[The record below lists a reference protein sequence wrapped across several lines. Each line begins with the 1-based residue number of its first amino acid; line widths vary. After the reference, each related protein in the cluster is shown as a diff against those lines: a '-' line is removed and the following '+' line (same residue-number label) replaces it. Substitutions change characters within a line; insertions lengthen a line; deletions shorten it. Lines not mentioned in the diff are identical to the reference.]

1 MKTKLLAIALAAA
14 CIAPAQAQYTGDPA
28 LDAVLAT
35 LDALYYDEPDYY
47 VEQIVY
53 ETRAQPVIVREYIHE
68 RRYAPADVYLIGE
81 LAQLSGKSFADV
93 AGRYEANRG
102 QGWGAVAR
110 DLGIK
115 PGSAQFHALKD
126 GGALIVERGKS
137 RGRSAAA
144 PGHAGKPARVVK
156 TAGKGPGKGQGQ
168 GKGRGKGEG
177 KDKPAG

>member
-1 MKTKLLAIALAAA
+1 MKTKFLALALAAA
-14 CIAPAQAQYTGDPA
+14 CAAPVQAQYSGDPA

-53 ETRAQPVIVREYIHE
+53 ETRAQPVIVREYLLE
-68 RRYAPADVYLIGE
+68 RRYAPADVYMIGE

-93 AGRYEANRG
+93 AGVYEANRG

-115 PGSAQFHALKD
+115 PGSAQFHALKN
-126 GGALIVERGKS
+126 GGSLIVERGKS

-144 PGHAGKPARVVK
+144 PGHAGKPAKAVK
-156 TAGKGPGKGQGQ
+156 TSGQGKGQ
-168 GKGRGKGEG
+168 GKGRGKGKG
-177 KDKPAG
+177 KD